1 MGHLPHLILG
11 THSTPRPTSWL
22 FLCVC
27 VTLTA
32 LLSNQLW
39 SCISNLSSV
48 EIALHLKSWALS
60 VLCLFE
66 IWAMLTTLLLYS
78 LNPPCALPRMSFS
91 YLIFLSVP
99 GVKDPAGSVT
109 LRNPSDAHKPQSS
122 VSNCCLA
129 ETWRLPSNSKIFIN
143 FISRKSFWGQ
153 HAESSY
159 RFFIEL

>member
-11 THSTPRPTSWL
+11 THSMPAPTSWL
-22 FLCVC
+22 FFF

-39 SCISNLSSV
+39 SHISNLFQLKLPSIWSLEPWVFFVCLKYGRCLQLCCYTHWTHPVPYLEWASLIWFFSV
-48 EIALHLKSWALS
+48 YLELKTQLALWP
-60 VLCLFE
+60 
-66 IWAMLTTLLLYS
+66 Y
-78 LNPPCALPRMSFS
+78 
-91 YLIFLSVP
+91 
-99 GVKDPAGSVT
+99 
-109 LRNPSDAHKPQSS
+109 PSDAHKPQSSS

-143 FISRKSFWGQ
+143 FIRRKSFWGQ